1 MPSNGLSLSIWDL
14 SCISQSW
21 GGVRSQRNIIWENR
35 VFWDVLLNLNVYEV
49 LLFLENEK
57 NGDFHWDTRI
67 RLGVIPSGNQPCKNS
82 PTASLQ

>member
-1 MPSNGLSLSIWDL
+1 MPSNGLSLAIWDL
-14 SCISQSW
+14 SCTPQSW

-35 VFWDVLLNLNVYEV
+35 VFWDVLLKLNVYEV

-57 NGDFHWDTRI
+57 NGDFHWDTGI
-67 RLGVIPSGNQPCKNS
+67 RLGVIPSGNQPWRNS